1 MNMVFI
7 ADKFHLTLEQ
17 LDEVMSVEEYYS
29 WLAYYDLQNDSEVYA
44 MKHKGKKRPLGW
56 YCSEHN

>member
-1 MNMVFI
+1 MNMFFI

-29 WLAYYDLQNDSEVYA
+29 WLTMIYKTTAKF
-44 MKHKGKKRPLGW
+44 MR
-56 YCSEHN
+56 

>member
-1 MNMVFI
+1 MNMFFI

-17 LDEVMSVEEYYS
+17 LDEVMSVEEYYL

-56 YCSEHN
+56 YC